1 MASNTFLPPG
11 TTTELTVL
19 YDTPK
24 EGVSRFGPYRA
35 YRVSTADGAEHTF
48 FPPRS
53 LFPELDR
60 LQIRRGSQLRVRA
73 TERISSDGRIVPKL
87 ELVGSAPASPTPAPE
102 PGAQALPPRRSSSS
116 DSILACV
123 ALKAAVQA
131 RGPVDRPEDALSV
144 AETYLVWL
152 QGHATGPTGSATP
165 DGGCRSAGA

>member
-35 YRVSTADGAEHTF
+35 YRVATADGAEHTF

-60 LQIRRGSQLRVRA
+60 LAIRRGTQLRVRA
-73 TERISSDGRIVPKL
+73 TERISEDGRVIPKL
-87 ELVGSAPASPTPAPE
+87 ELVGAERSAPTAAPDPTSRPAP
-102 PGAQALPPRRSSSS
+102 ARRSPGSS

-131 RGPVDRPEDALSV
+131 RGPLDRPEDALQI
-144 AETYLVWL
+144 AETYLGWL
-152 QGHATGPTGSATP
+152 RGQGA
-165 DGGCRSAGA
+165 

>member
-35 YRVSTADGAEHTF
+35 YRVATADGAEHTF

-53 LFPELDR
+53 LFPDLDR
-60 LQIRRGSQLRVRA
+60 LQLRRGAQLRVRA
-73 TERISSDGRIVPKL
+73 TERISPDGRVIPKL
-87 ELVGSAPASPTPAPE
+87 ELVDAVAPSDAPTVPASSAPPV
-102 PGAQALPPRRSSSS
+102 PRRSGGSSE
-116 DSILACV
+116 SILACV

-131 RGPVDRPEDALSV
+131 RGALDRPEDALQI
-144 AETYLVWL
+144 ADIYLDWL
-152 QGHATGPTGSATP
+152 RRQGA
-165 DGGCRSAGA
+165 

>member
-1 MASNTFLPPG
+1 MASNPFLPPG

-35 YRVSTADGAEHTF
+35 YRVATVDGTEHTF

-60 LQIRRGSQLRVRA
+60 LQLRRGTQLRVRA
-73 TERISSDGRIVPKL
+73 TERISPDGRVIPKL
-87 ELVGSAPASPTPAPE
+87 ELVGAAPATPDTVPE
-102 PGAQALPPRRSSSS
+102 PATRPLPARRASGSP
-116 DSILACV
+116 DSIRACV

-131 RGPVDRPEDALSV
+131 RGPVDRPEDALQI
-144 AETYLVWL
+144 AETYLRWL
-152 QGHATGPTGSATP
+152 RSQGA
-165 DGGCRSAGA
+165 

>member
-35 YRVSTADGAEHTF
+35 YRVATADGAEHTF

-60 LQIRRGSQLRVRA
+60 LAIRRGTQLRVRA
-73 TERISSDGRIVPKL
+73 TERISEDGRVIPKL
-87 ELVGSAPASPTPAPE
+87 EIVGAASAGPTATAETSPHLAPTRRTP
-102 PGAQALPPRRSSSS
+102 GSS

-131 RGPVDRPEDALSV
+131 RGPLDRPEDALQI
-144 AETYLVWL
+144 ADTYLGWL
-152 QGHATGPTGSATP
+152 RGQGA
-165 DGGCRSAGA
+165 